1 MFVGTK
7 VRRKGGSRLKKA
19 MWGESMETRR
29 LTGGRPGVST
39 AEVEKQS
46 PVPGRRGRVPDLAN
60 ENTGHE
66 LNLNIR

>member
-46 PVPGRRGRVPDLAN
+46 PVPGRRGRYQ
-60 ENTGHE
+60 
-66 LNLNIR
+66 I